1 MRVHWGLL
9 MTQPDTAIRSQIT
22 AVILA
27 GGQGRR
33 MGGKDKGLIDFL
45 NRPLILSVIE
55 KIQTQV
61 GQVCI
66 NANRNTSA
74 YKVFGFPLISDTINN
89 FQGPLAG
96 FMAAMEFVKTKYI
109 VFVPCDG
116 PMLSDDLVDRLTT
129 RLLEENADIAVA
141 HDGKRLQP
149 VYVLIS
155 TSIKG
160 SLEKYLLTGQR
171 KIDQWYAQHKVAI
184 VDFSDNPD
192 TFVNINTQQERDALQ
207 KKRSAA

>member
-1 MRVHWGLL
+1 MALILLLVIRVKSKQYNFLNSYLNYNFIVLTGLRVHWGLL

-74 YKVFGFPLISDTINN
+74 YEVLTGKPAGDWLTRLGFPPS
-89 FQGPLAG
+89 
-96 FMAAMEFVKTKYI
+96 KT
-109 VFVPCDG
+109 
-116 PMLSDDLVDRLTT
+116 T
-129 RLLEENADIAVA
+129 
-141 HDGKRLQP
+141 H
-149 VYVLIS
+149 
-155 TSIKG
+155 
-160 SLEKYLLTGQR
+160 
-171 KIDQWYAQHKVAI
+171 
-184 VDFSDNPD
+184 
-192 TFVNINTQQERDALQ
+192 
-207 KKRSAA
+207 